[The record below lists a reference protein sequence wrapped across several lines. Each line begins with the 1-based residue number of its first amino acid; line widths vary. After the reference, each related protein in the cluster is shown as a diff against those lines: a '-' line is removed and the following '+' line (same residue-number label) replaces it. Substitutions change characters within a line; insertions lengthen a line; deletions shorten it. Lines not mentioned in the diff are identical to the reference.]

1 MPPPPPLAGR
11 RLPKGEADAFGT
23 AAGSCGCDLSA
34 GAVVL
39 FYAYVPVSDPA
50 ALAARIEASCAAHGV
65 TGKLRV
71 ALEGINGTAA
81 GPTAGIDALEALLAS
96 ADETREPAL
105 ARAASAL
112 DFKRRPGCAHYFDA
126 LSVRVV
132 DEIVPF
138 RAAIAR
144 PSSASTPPPIKIARL
159 SPEAFHDAILD
170 PSAVVLDVRNWYESR
185 VGRFE
190 RAVLAPIRRF
200 SQLPEWASAGEN
212 AARFRG
218 RRVLMYCTGGVRCEK
233 AAAWFATDPSVAP
246 REIGVLEGGVVAYAE
261 AFGRDSCVSENSCVS
276 RSGGDDGCAA
286 ADDASR
292 GILDGRVGASSASVS
307 ESVSIE
313 SVSESVDPAN
323 EQKARRSRFL
333 GSNFVFDTRGV
344 VRVTADV
351 TGWCDGCGDACD
363 RVGRCAG
370 RACHVILLI
379 CERCD
384 LAPAGVFCCARCEA
398 QEGGGGAKRL
408 PCECDGY
415 ASRERR
421 LTARAERRT
430 DEATRRRPPSS

>member
-23 AAGSCGCDLSA
+23 AAGSCGCNLSA

-50 ALAARIEASCAAHGV
+50 ALAALIEASCSAHGV

-144 PSSASTPPPIKIARL
+144 LSSAPPAPIARL

-246 REIGVLEGGVVAYAE
+246 REIGVLEGGIVAYAE
-261 AFGRDSCVSENSCVS
+261 AFGRDRYTEDSCVS
-276 RSGGDDGCAA
+276 RSGGDDSCAA
-286 ADDASR
+286 AGDASR
-292 GILDGRVGASSASVS
+292 GFLDGRVGDEASVS

-323 EQKARRSRFL
+323 EEKARSRFL
-333 GSNFVFDTRGV
+333 GSNFVFDNRGV

-370 RACHVILLI
+370 RACHVIMLI

-415 ASRERR
+415 VSRERR
-421 LTARAERRT
+421 LTARAERRG
-430 DEATRRRPPSS
+430 DEATRRRLPSS